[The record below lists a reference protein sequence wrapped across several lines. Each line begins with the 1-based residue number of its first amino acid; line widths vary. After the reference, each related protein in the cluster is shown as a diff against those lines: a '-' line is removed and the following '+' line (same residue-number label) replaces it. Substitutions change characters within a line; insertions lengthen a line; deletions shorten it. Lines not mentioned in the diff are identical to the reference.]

1 MIHRGRTATYRRD
14 SGLAGLSKTSFK
26 VEIDWV
32 VKDDEGTFHL
42 LYPMRSRKY
51 IYMLTAGLGVRLP
64 LIRFIDTCIP

>member
-42 LYPMRSRKY
+42 LYPIAQPEIY
-51 IYMLTAGLGVRLP
+51 IYADSGSWG
-64 LIRFIDTCIP
+64 